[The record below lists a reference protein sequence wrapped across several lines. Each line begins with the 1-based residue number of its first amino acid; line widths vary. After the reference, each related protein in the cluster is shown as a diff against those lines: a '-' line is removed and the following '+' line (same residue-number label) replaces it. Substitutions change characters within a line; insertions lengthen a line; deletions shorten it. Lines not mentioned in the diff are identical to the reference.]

1 MRRDTMRVMLLS
13 LIATATLIVACLLAG
28 CGGNSPAAGGTGA
41 LTMRIIWPAVSTT
54 SNVTPAAIPAATQC
68 IQITLTQGLSK
79 RVVAVKRPAAETT
92 SDVTV
97 TDVHVGPVHV
107 HVGAYDNYTEDA
119 LGNVQASGNMLAWAV
134 TDTTVAANATTQ
146 VRVTLGATPA
156 TVVVSAGGAST
167 ILNVD
172 DSLDLAAT
180 AYDSEGNILL
190 VTGFTWTSS
199 ADTIATVDT
208 SGRVTAR
215 SPGRT
220 TITATVSGVSG
231 SLDVRVRGW
240 ELWDTTPSAG
250 AYRTIVY
257 NGKIYCFGPIAHSVP
272 TKQWYVYTPGAKTWQ
287 AAPDLPVERFA
298 PALGV
303 IGGKIYLAETYG
315 EGVST
320 TYEIDPVTLAVTAKA
335 PMPTGVSGPAA
346 TAFDGKLWLIGGVDA
361 VNGASSVVQTYDP
374 ATNAWVTM
382 NSFPVAGS
390 MGSAAV
396 FGGSL
401 YVCGIGP
408 TSTPTDEV
416 YRRHASGDIWEP
428 ATRLTKSRTAL
439 SLGLSA
445 THLLAMGGSA
455 LSAPLGT
462 TAVEAFNGSLWQPA
476 PPVPEPLI
484 PWNSGGQAMVD
495 DYLYVV
501 GGATGSTD
509 SSNVYRLWVGSGA
522 L

>member
-1 MRRDTMRVMLLS
+1 MRRDTMRVMLLG
-13 LIATATLIVACLLAG
+13 LIAAATLMVACLLAG
-28 CGGNSPAAGGTGA
+28 CGGDSPVARGTGA
-41 LTMRIIWPAVSTT
+41 LTMRIIWPATPAT
-54 SNVTPAAIPAATQC
+54 SSVTPATIPAATQC
-68 IQITLTQGLSK
+68 IQITLSQDLWK
-79 RVVAVKRPAAETT
+79 RIVTVKRPAEATT

-97 TDVHVGPVHV
+97 TDIHAGTVRV

-134 TDTTVAANATTQ
+134 TEVVVEPSKTVTVN
-146 VRVTLGATPA
+146 VTLDTKPA

-172 DSLDLAAT
+172 DSLNLTAT
-180 AYDSEGNILL
+180 AYDSDGNVLL

-199 ADTIATVDT
+199 ADKIATVDT
-208 SGRVTAR
+208 TGRVTAR
-215 SPGRT
+215 FPGQA

-250 AYRTIVY
+250 AYRTVVY
-257 NGKIYCFGPIAHSVP
+257 NGKIYCFGPIALNEP
-272 TKQWYVYTPGAKTWQ
+272 TKQWYVYTPGTRTWQ

-320 TYEIDPVTLAVTAKA
+320 TYEIDPVTLGVTAKR
-335 PMPTGVSGPAA
+335 PMATGVYGPAA
-346 TAFDGKLWLIGGVDA
+346 TAFGGRLWLIGGVDA
-361 VNGASSVVQTYDP
+361 VNGASSAVQVYDP
-374 ATNAWVTM
+374 ATDAWVTM

-401 YVCGIGP
+401 YVCGLGP
-408 TSTPTDEV
+408 YATPTNAV
-416 YRRHASGDIWEP
+416 YRYN
-428 ATRLTKSRTAL
+428 ATNDTWDTATPLTTARTAL

-445 THLLAMGGSA
+445 THLLAMGGSISSVA
-455 LSAPLGT
+455 MGT

-484 PWNSGGQAMVD
+484 PWNSGGQATVD